1 MEAAVECQLDEARLE
16 ALQQK
21 LNEVRLEPLQE
32 TLEQKLD
39 EARLEALQ
47 QKLNKVR
54 LEAFMQKLTT
64 DEVQLTREEAKQF
77 HEMVIDAIFSELG
90 KREKPLNDED
100 TLSLA
105 RMMLR
110 TSYTLLS
117 KQLNGIGPDLAKSFQ
132 SCIDQA
138 KRA

>member
-1 MEAAVECQLDEARLE
+1 MEAAVECQLDEASQQKLE
-16 ALQQK
+16 QK
-21 LNEVRLEPLQE
+21 LNE
-32 TLEQKLD
+32 
-39 EARLEALQ
+39 A
-47 QKLNKVR
+47 R
-54 LEAFMQKLTT
+54 LEAFMQKLTN

-117 KQLNGIGPDLAKSFQ
+117 KPLNGIGPDLAKSFR

-138 KRA
+138 KAEV

>member
-1 MEAAVECQLDEARLE
+1 MEAAVECQLDEAMLE

-21 LNEVRLEPLQE
+21 LNEVRLEPLQK

-39 EARLEALQ
+39 EASQ
-47 QKLNKVR
+47 QKLEQKLNEAR
-54 LEAFMQKLTT
+54 LEAFMQKLTN
-64 DEVQLTREEAKQF
+64 DNEQLTREEAKQF
-77 HEMVIDAIFSELG
+77 HEMVMDAIFSELG

-100 TLSLA
+100 TVSLA

-117 KQLNGIGPDLAKSFQ
+117 KPLKGVGPDLAKSFQ